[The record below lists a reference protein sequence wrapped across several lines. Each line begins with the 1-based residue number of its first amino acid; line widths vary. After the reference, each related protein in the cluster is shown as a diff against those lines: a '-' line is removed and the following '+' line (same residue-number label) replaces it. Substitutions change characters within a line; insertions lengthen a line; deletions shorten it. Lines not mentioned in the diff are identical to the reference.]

1 MCRAMQIIKRCA
13 PILAINRRE
22 LFRSSAII
30 GVGLAIPNSRV
41 FATQTLSESQRRIKL
56 AAAAGLAMQ
65 RRDWEH
71 GVLAQAF
78 LEAGDDETVV
88 RLTKAAIVQRVPD
101 GRLGVMDKGSPT
113 DPTMGGE
120 AYWHAAQITGDA
132 EIKDAVLGMLEWIL
146 HKAPRATDGTLYH
159 IFEGPQVWSD
169 GFFSAPCFLAA
180 MGHYGEALAQI
191 ELYRKRLWDANKKLL
206 SHIWDDGPKAEN
218 RKEFWGG
225 GNGWAAAGLARVIR
239 LLPENLKEDRQRLV
253 AFVIDLLDGCLAYQ
267 RPDGLFQ
274 DMVDRPDSFLEA
286 NLAQMLSYAIYT
298 GLRGG
303 WLPTRFRAAADRMRN
318 GARVQMDRFGYVQHV
333 CGAPEFERPGT
344 STEAQA
350 FAMMMEASAQKLEAQ
365 S

>member
-1 MCRAMQIIKRCA
+1 M
-13 PILAINRRE
+13 NRRE
-22 LFRSSAII
+22 LFRNTAIA
-30 GVGLAIPNSRV
+30 GFGLAASQ
-41 FATQTLSESQRRIKL
+41 FAGAAPEKESESQRRIKL

-71 GVLAQAF
+71 GTLAQAF
-78 LEAGDDETVV
+78 LEAGDDESVV

-113 DPTMGGE
+113 DPAMGGE
-120 AYWHAAQITGDA
+120 AYWHAAQITGDP

-146 HKAPRATDGTLYH
+146 RKSPRAADGTLYH

-180 MGHYGEALAQI
+180 MGHFDEALAQI
-191 ELYRKRLWDANKKLL
+191 DLYRKRLWDADKKLL
-206 SHIWDDGPKAEN
+206 AHIWDDGAKAEN
-218 RKEFWGG
+218 RKDFWGG

-239 LLPENLKEDRQRLV
+239 VLPEGRKEDRGRLI
-253 AFVIDLLDGCLAYQ
+253 AFLVDLLDGCIAYQ

-274 DMVDRPDSFLEA
+274 DVVDRPESFLET
-286 NLAQMLSYAIYT
+286 NLAQMLSYSIYV

-303 WLPTRFRAAADRMRN
+303 WLPSRFRAAADRMRIA
-318 GARVQMDRFGYVQHV
+318 ARAEIDRYGYVQHV
-333 CGAPEFERPGT
+333 CGAPEFERSGI

-350 FAMMMEASAQKLEAQ
+350 FAMMMEAAAERAK
-365 S
+365 